1 MRAHNNARSLAGR
14 WKFAIDPEGKG
25 DFGEPDGSIE
35 SWQRQVTF
43 FDPEYDDSG
52 WDEIA
57 VPACWQTEGYP
68 YNGIA
73 WYRTRFHYQP
83 DAAGNVIRLHFKGV
97 DYFADAWLNGYYLGS
112 HEGFFHRFSFD
123 ASRWIRPGENLLV
136 VKVDAPNLKRLLVK
150 GALQGINWDC
160 NDPNLDPGGIW
171 NNVQLLASRDLYVD
185 QLKVTPYVDLERNS
199 ARVLCR
205 TTICNTTPEIK
216 EVSVTGI
223 LAPHNFAGDSH
234 RGGEDVL
241 LPPGCSAVDLWLD
254 VAEPR
259 LWWPWDIGEQN
270 LYNVAVS
277 VTDEAGELDRIGD
290 RVGLRHLRK
299 ERANGWAMYVNGK
312 RIFCRG
318 PNYVSEQLQSTM
330 TRERYECDV
339 RLMKSANMN
348 MVRSYCV
355 VEREEFYD
363 VCDEQGVMV
372 YQDFPTTGRM
382 SNRSDYLRRAVQQG
396 RRMVNQLYHH
406 PSIVLWSWGSQP
418 GIKNFEKLCL
428 ALASACAEEDPHRF
442 IQQGASVWQWRTA
455 KAKFDWP
462 IDFHLL
468 AGWFHP
474 DDRFGPFLMM
484 ARDECNSGYSVEEL
498 NIKRKELLEFVS
510 EYGPPEALPE
520 LPSLERIIPEA
531 DRWPVNWDAY
541 ARHCLHGDILRRW
554 IGEPDSLDQ
563 LIHDS
568 QEHQAFHLKYHTEF
582 YRRHK
587 FRPCN
592 GALFFQFKDC
602 WPAVT
607 AAVVDY
613 YGRPKRAYH
622 TLKQAFNPT
631 HVLMDWPSLAGE
643 FPDSA
648 FRKELFV
655 VNDYHHPYPALQ
667 VRWQIRDA
675 TSTPLLE
682 QDISCSAAANSLT
695 RIADVA
701 WTIPPTPGACYR
713 ITFTLMDPAGTLSTN
728 EYRIAVRGRAPV
740 TPWRG
745 WLPSPDS
752 SHPTLVDGTAAWLA
766 TR

>member
-1 MRAHNNARSLAGR
+1 MVLKSRSLAGR
-14 WKFAIDPEGKG
+14 WKFATDPEGKG

-43 FDPEYDDSG
+43 FDTEYDDSG
-52 WDEIA
+52 WDEIT
-57 VPACWQTEGYP
+57 VPACWQAEGHR

-73 WYRTRFHYQP
+73 WYRTRFRYQP
-83 DAAGNVIRLHFKGV
+83 DGTGNVIRLHFGGV

-136 VKVDAPNLKRLLVK
+136 VKVDAPTLKRLLVK
-150 GALQGINWDC
+150 GALLGINWDC
-160 NDPNLDPGGIW
+160 NDPTVNPGGIW
-171 NNVQLLASRDLYVD
+171 NDVQLLSSRDVYVD
-185 QLKVTPYVDLERNS
+185 DLKVTPYVDLDADS

-205 TTICNTTPEIK
+205 ATICNTTPAIK
-216 EVSVTGI
+216 EVSVTGT
-223 LAPHNFAGDSH
+223 LSPHNFAGESY
-234 RGGEDVL
+234 RAGATAL
-241 LPPGCSAVDLWLD
+241 LPPGRSEVDLWLNVD
-254 VAEPR
+254 GPR
-259 LWWPWDIGEQN
+259 LWWPWDMGDQN
-270 LYNVAVS
+270 LYDVAVS
-277 VTDEAGELDRIGD
+277 VTDAVGELDRTGD
-290 RVGLRHLRK
+290 RIGLRHLRK
-299 ERANGWAMYVNGK
+299 EKPNGWGMYLNGK

-330 TRERYECDV
+330 TRERYEFDV
-339 RLMKSANMN
+339 QLMKDANMN

-363 VCDEQGVMV
+363 VCDEKGVMV

-396 RRMVNQLYHH
+396 RHMVNQLYHH

-428 ALASACAEEDPHRF
+428 ALATACAEEDPHRF

-484 ARDECNSGYSVEEL
+484 ERDECNSGYSVEEL
-498 NIKRKELLEFVS
+498 NIKHKELLEFVS

-520 LPSLERIIPEA
+520 LPSLAKIIPEA

-541 ARHCLHGDILRRW
+541 ARRCLHGDILRRW
-554 IGEPDSLDQ
+554 IGEPDSLEQ
-563 LIHDS
+563 LIRDS
-568 QEHQAFHLKYHTEF
+568 QEYQAFHLKYHTEF

-613 YGRPKRAYH
+613 YGRPKLAYY
-622 TLKQAFNPT
+622 TLRQAFNPI
-631 HVLMDWPSLAGE
+631 HVLMEWPPLAGE
-643 FPDSA
+643 AAGSA
-648 FRKELFV
+648 FRKDLFV

-667 VRWQIRDA
+667 VSWQIRDA
-675 TSTPLLE
+675 AGTPLLE
-682 QDISCSAAANSLT
+682 QEISCSIAANSL
-695 RIADVA
+695 AKVAEVA
-701 WTIPPTPGACYR
+701 WTIPPTPNACYR
-713 ITFTLMDPAGTLSTN
+713 IAVELSAPTGTLSSN
-728 EYRIAVRGRAPV
+728 EYRLAVQSPASI

-745 WLPSPDS
+745 WLPSSDS
-752 SHPTLVDGTAAWLA
+752 SARSADAVRFFT
-766 TR
+766 